1 MPRSREV
8 QSGPEDSAEAVC
20 YSDGELVSLSAAE
33 ESDGNYEGDS
43 EAAPQQSKK
52 AASSSSQQVNQ
63 TKQSASNARAAAELA
78 ASSTTAVPAAS
89 SPSTAEQE
97 ISALKKQLKEQ
108 NKNQAK
114 HKRELEKLTMI
125 LEHLA
130 SNSSNKRAKPSK
142 QKKDDISVS
151 TNIVDDGDSNSESGS
166 DNDNSNGNGGNSNS
180 PSNGKQDTLRKQALL
195 KFDNFSHVDIR
206 VFFDKNITVRKEK
219 ELVSIE
225 YVQGFIAAWSAFN
238 AELQQFLLRN
248 NRVADALMVTNYYNQ
263 LIGLLTEYNTQWK
276 QIAELDDW
284 IRGERFKLDDHVLW
298 DFHHRHTTLNNRL
311 HRIQL
316 AHLSGARQFVHNA
329 LQERAQRKNAAGGAH
344 STAPSIFRRRDN
356 KSVGVCYAYNGE
368 KSIGEW
374 SSTNYC
380 RGADQCKFAHKC
392 AQCYGDHAMY
402 DNSMCAAKPKDGIR
416 ASSRK

>member
-1 MPRSREV
+1 M

-20 YSDGELVSLSAAE
+20 YSDGELVSRSAAE

-43 EAAPQQSKK
+43 EAAPQHNKK
-52 AASSSSQQVNQ
+52 TAASSSQQVNQ
-63 TKQSASNARAAAELA
+63 IKQSASNARAAAELA
-78 ASSTTAVPAAS
+78 ASSSTAAVPAAS
-89 SPSTAEQE
+89 SPSTAEQQ

-108 NKNQAK
+108 NRNQAK
-114 HKRELEKLTMI
+114 HKRELDDKLNMI
-125 LEHLA
+125 LQHLA

-142 QKKDDISVS
+142 QKKD
-151 TNIVDDGDSNSESGS
+151 NINGSSNADDDGDSNSESGS
-166 DNDNSNGNGGNSNS
+166 DNDNNGNGGNSNS

-284 IRGERFKLDDHVLW
+284 IRGERFKVDDHVLW

-402 DNSMCAAKPKDGIR
+402 ENSVCAAKPKDGIR
-416 ASSRK
+416 AASRK

>member
-1 MPRSREV
+1 MPRSHEV
-8 QSGPEDSAEAVC
+8 QSGPEDSADAVC
-20 YSDGELVSLSAAE
+20 YSDGELVSRSAAE
-33 ESDGNYEGDS
+33 ESDSDYEGDS
-43 EAAPQQSKK
+43 EAATQQSKK
-52 AASSSSQQVNQ
+52 SSSSSSLQVNQ
-63 TKQSASNARAAAELA
+63 TKQSAANARAAAELA
-78 ASSTTAVPAAS
+78 ASSTAVPAAS
-89 SPSTAEQE
+89 SPSSADKE

-114 HKRELEKLTMI
+114 HKRELDDKLNMI
-125 LEHLA
+125 LQHLA
-130 SNSSNKRAKPSK
+130 SNSSNKRAKPSN
-142 QKKDDISVS
+142 QKKDNISVS
-151 TNIVDDGDSNSESGS
+151 SNIVDDGDSNAESGS

-298 DFHHRHTTLNNRL
+298 DFHHRHTTLNNHL

-329 LQERAQRKNAAGGAH
+329 LQERALRKSAAGGAH
-344 STAPSIFRRRDN
+344 STAPSSFRRRDN

-368 KSIGEW
+368 QSIGEW

-402 DNSMCAAKPKDGIR
+402 ENSVCAAKPKDGIR
-416 ASSRK
+416 AASRK